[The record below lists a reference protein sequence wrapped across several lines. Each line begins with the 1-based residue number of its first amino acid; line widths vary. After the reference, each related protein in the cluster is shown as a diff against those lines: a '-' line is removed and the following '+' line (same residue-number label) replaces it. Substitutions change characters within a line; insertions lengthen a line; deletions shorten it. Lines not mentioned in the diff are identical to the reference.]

1 MSGDKHILG
10 IDCLIMEKILLNA
23 SLEIFNEQFIPQSL
37 WSLED
42 KHIVFQETSYTQEC
56 LFQCNSEHW
65 NRLWMAS
72 YSPNV
77 PKYSLLCV
85 QCNVRTDN
93 TVSCVPS
100 LPCVR
105 AIIYFLP
112 VSVQVNSRKVT
123 CNFQSHFME
132 KDKTQF
138 QIMHPAVD
146 RVRVWNHTPLL
157 PMLGYDQT
165 PPSPLTTLMIP

>member
-1 MSGDKHILG
+1 MHHWRFSMSNLSHNPYGPWKTNTLYSRIHPIHR
-10 IDCLIMEKILLNA
+10 NA
-23 SLEIFNEQFIPQSL
+23 FSNATH
-37 WSLED
+37 W
-42 KHIVFQETSYTQEC
+42 V
-56 LFQCNSEHW
+56 SEHW

-77 PKYSLLCV
+77 PKYSPLCV